1 MGEPIPLPFSALVKH
16 YIKPP
21 NPSPLPHAFT
31 EAKTLK
37 TLEAKYLPL
46 EPIPTNPLSK
56 GFYLPVLLPAL
67 IHYIGEHEIKETSV
81 CF

>member
-1 MGEPIPLPFSALVKH
+1 MGEPVPLPFSPLVKH

-21 NPSPLPHAFT
+21 NPSPPLPHAFT
-31 EAKTLK
+31 EAK
-37 TLEAKYLPL
+37 YLPL
-46 EPIPTNPLSK
+46 QPITTNPLSK